1 MTRYAASTSVPMER
15 SRAEIERILSKY
27 GATRF
32 GTMNEADGSATVY
45 FEFKGRQIQL
55 PVPMPPRTDKRFARD
70 KYGMARVGTQRDRLW
85 EQEQR
90 RRWRVLVITIK
101 AVLEAV
107 ETGLV
112 TFEQV
117 FLAHIIVIPG
127 TFEEAFLAHIVI
139 IPGTARTVGEA
150 IVPKLDALYSGVSLP
165 ALLAE
170 NP

>member
-1 MTRYAASTSVPMER
+1 MTRYAESTSVPVER

-70 KYGMARVGTQRDRLW
+70 KYGRVRVETQRERLW

-101 AVLEAV
+101 AMLEAV
-107 ETGLV
+107 DTGLV
-112 TFEQV
+112 TFEQ
-117 FLAHIIVIPG
+117 
-127 TFEEAFLAHIVI
+127 AFLAHIVI
-139 IPGTARTVGEA
+139 PGTARTLGEA
-150 IVPKLDALYSGVSLP
+150 LVPKLDALYSGLSLP